1 MENTEYGVRNPEPR
15 NLLPEISLLM
25 VPHKGRKL
33 ICGHPAFGPNFY
45 SGNLESMGQS
55 HYHSNELP
63 EISFKPSTTSESV
76 SASAYEFGTLAKP
89 QILDRNWLQ
98 LGPIVR
104 TSLGVFV
111 NIKEVDESVLKSLL
125 NKCEKVNGIWLYNG
139 EDITLRDFG
148 FAEYETFKQG
158 VQDSGDFAEGG
169 LARILEH
176 TPKKSAPNL
185 RKISST
191 KFYPRGVEVFG
202 FDKVK
207 VPILRVACLISDRD
221 LVDVRLDVY
230 GDYSVDDGYGYAF
243 GVRNAD
249 AEGVAQKITN

>member
-63 EISFKPSTTSESV
+63 EISFKPSTTSESI
-76 SASAYEFGTLAKP
+76 SASAYKFGEMAKK
-89 QILDRNWLQ
+89 QIFNPSWLQ
-98 LGPIVR
+98 VGYIVR
-104 TSLGVFV
+104 ASEGVFA
-111 NIKEVDESVLKSLL
+111 NTKEVDESVLKSLL
-125 NKCEKVNGIWLYNG
+125 NKCERVNGIWLYQGN
-139 EDITLRDFG
+139 EPELRDFAY
-148 FAEYETFKQG
+148 AEYETFKQG
-158 VQDSGDFAEGG
+158 IQDSGDFTESG
-169 LARILEH
+169 LAGILEH
-176 TPKKSAPNL
+176 SNEKSVPKLSEILSPKY
-185 RKISST
+185 
-191 KFYPRGVEVFG
+191 YPKGVDVFG
-202 FDKVK
+202 FDAVK
-207 VPILRVACLISDRD
+207 EPILRVACLYSDRFLD
-221 LVDVRLDVY
+221 DDRLNVD
-230 GDYSVDDGYGYAF
+230 GSSVDYRNGCAF